1 MTFIDE
7 ESVCL
12 RVMSY
17 DDGRRGRIDDGSG
30 RAGEESPPTGPFRAV
45 VERVRRHVREWPGRY
60 VDQRADRYEQ

>member
-1 MTFIDE
+1 
-7 ESVCL
+7 
-12 RVMSY
+12 MSY